1 MIPERPAGDGGG
13 PRYQHRRE
21 TPAPGQPV
29 PGVKPALLIFGLAA
43 GLEYVAIW
51 LLTATNDLRFLWMAV
66 LVAAAAFA
74 VAVVVG
80 RRLPKGRRWPFWL
93 AGLACVA
100 AGLLLFA
107 YTCGMLLKGL

>member
-1 MIPERPAGDGGG
+1 MIPERPAGEAGG
-13 PRYQHRRE
+13 PRHEYRRE
-21 TPAPGQPV
+21 TPAPGRAV

-43 GLEYVAIW
+43 GLEYAAIR
-51 LLTATNDLRFLWMAV
+51 LLMWTEDPRFLWLAL

-80 RRLPKGRRWPFWL
+80 SRLPRGRRWPFWL
-93 AGLACVA
+93 AGVACVA

-107 YTCGMLLKGL
+107 YTCGLMLKGL